1 MAGTNR
7 TPGLAR
13 PARTLPRFL
22 GVCAVLAIA
31 LQGCSNDMPVA
42 PEEPIA
48 ASVPAVGGNLPSTA
62 VPSSPSDA
70 TPMMPAAQVAGS
82 NAASA
87 FGAAGAQAQTTSP
100 ADSPSR
106 SAVPGPPAEPTPA
119 MQPGAMPMA
128 AAEPGAA
135 ANGGGGTDDYWP
147 QDCEQRIAFTAHDVA
162 GIDRGKYRVPADSQ
176 YLATFYFKA
185 PWAGDMQLL
194 KSRAILDNKKVV
206 HHWFIWG
213 TDSTLVH
220 DGEVRGTPEK
230 GADALGGEA
239 YIASGVPGG
248 NDVDLPPNVGI
259 RLPTGQNLMLELE
272 IHYSNFG
279 GAEEEDASGIE
290 LCLTSKTRP
299 IEAAVHSL
307 GRSSFELPAHKQTD
321 IVSTCS
327 PTAMNQPV
335 HIVGVTPHMHLTG
348 VHSKLILNRKSGE
361 QVTLLDRPFAFAE
374 QRTYPMPEDG
384 SAADI
389 VMNPGDTLTSTC
401 SYDNTTDSPISV
413 GEHAENEMCL
423 IGVLAWPAGQI
434 HNSLGSLL
442 GAVTQFGSLADVF
455 CIEP

>member
-1 MAGTNR
+1 
-7 TPGLAR
+7 
-13 PARTLPRFL
+13 
-22 GVCAVLAIA
+22 
-31 LQGCSNDMPVA
+31 
-42 PEEPIA
+42 
-48 ASVPAVGGNLPSTA
+48 
-62 VPSSPSDA
+62 
-70 TPMMPAAQVAGS
+70 
-82 NAASA
+82 
-87 FGAAGAQAQTTSP
+87 
-100 ADSPSR
+100 
-106 SAVPGPPAEPTPA
+106 
-119 MQPGAMPMA
+119 MQAMPMA
-128 AAEPGAA
+128 AAEPRAA
-135 ANGGGGTDDYWP
+135 ANGGGTDDYWP

-185 PWAGDMQLL
+185 PWTGDMQLL

-213 TDSTLVH
+213 TDSTLAH
-220 DGEVRGTPEK
+220 PGEVRGTPEQ
-230 GADALGGEA
+230 GAQALGGEA

-259 RLPTGQNLMLELE
+259 RLPTGQNLLLELE

-279 GAEEEDASGIE
+279 GVEEEDASGIE

-361 QVTLLDRPFAFAE
+361 QVTLLDKPFAFAE

-401 SYDNTTDSPISV
+401 SYDNTTDSPIAV